1 MPDFPH
7 LPLPQHVERRNY
19 KGKSSP
25 RKRPLRSIENL
36 QNRST
41 HASNLNGSVSILAS
55 EWNSNLEGINDTPIG
70 EHIDPRVVPIFLKVD
85 IKSFDIEA
93 LKGFG
98 IEIISQEDEGL
109 IIGASVDA
117 FEKLKLRIERFSND
131 LNVSTAYLWEI
142 NNGLGWKREFVL
154 SPELNG
160 KLDRLRD
167 DDVLELDISIACN
180 LPVANKPL
188 KRENESDERYA
199 TRLNKWEVKARQRDE
214 LQIGRY
220 DQFEA
225 IITIYG
231 RIKQSFDY
239 YDSFGIRAEITV
251 KGLKDILFNYPYVFE
266 IVEHDYLEG
275 LFEDSSD
282 DVSPQVQITPP
293 PQDAPKVC
301 VIDSGVMEGHR
312 LLAPAIDVATS
323 RSYVSGEGTADLV
336 DGGGHGTRVAGAVL
350 FPEGISGSGT
360 IQLPFWI
367 QNAKILNSRCIL
379 NSDLFPPQIMQRIIH
394 DFLPTKIYNLSI
406 TSSVPCRPTHMSLWS
421 AAIDKLI
428 YEKNIL
434 FIVAVGNL
442 SKRGVGNKPGISE
455 FLSQGHNYPDYLLS
469 QNFCRIANPSQ
480 SSFSLSVGS
489 VTVGEFE
496 DADRISFAR
505 AHGHFP
511 GPSPFTRV
519 GLGLWGMIKPDVV
532 EFGGDLVREKNQ
544 NPNIIEHE
552 STSPHLV
559 KSIQTSNNATGRD
572 RVGTSFAAPKVANL
586 VATLQANFPKENCLF
601 YKGLVV
607 HSARLPEYAFSN
619 PDVGYL
625 RLFGYGIPDQ
635 ARALNNNSKRITLY
649 SNGILNAKRAD
660 VFSVMVPPEVN
671 RPGFDFDVLVECTL
685 SYKANP
691 RRTRMRTN
699 SYLSHWLDWRTS
711 KIGES
716 FEEFQDRIIN
726 INDEEDESED
736 DERSNPLIQ
745 SRYEE
750 LHWKIRERSNLGEY
764 RNIKRQDNTTQKDWM
779 VIKSYNIPDQIGVA
793 VMGHKGWSVDL
804 EEEVPYC
811 LFLSF
816 EILNSKI
823 DVDIYNHIML
833 ANRIET
839 AVEVRT

>member
-1 MPDFPH
+1 MPEFPH

-19 KGKSSP
+19 TGQSSP
-25 RKRPLRSIENL
+25 RKKSQRSIYNL
-36 QNRST
+36 ENRSI
-41 HASNLNGSVSILAS
+41 HASNLNGSVSNLESAWS
-55 EWNSNLEGINDTPIG
+55 SNLQEISETPIG
-70 EHIDPRVVPIFLKVD
+70 EFIDPRVVPIFLRID
-85 IKSFDIEA
+85 IKSLDVEA

-98 IEIISQEDEGL
+98 IEIISQEEEGL

-117 FEKLKLRIERFSND
+117 FEKLRLRIERFGNELD
-131 LNVSTAYLWEI
+131 KGTAYLWEVD
-142 NNGLGWKREFVL
+142 NGLAWKREFIL
-154 SPELNG
+154 SPELNE

-167 DDVLELDISIACN
+167 DEVLELDISIACN
-180 LPVANKPL
+180 LPIGNKPI
-188 KRENESDERYA
+188 KKENESDERYA
-199 TRLNKWEVKARQRDE
+199 TRLEKWEVKARRRDE
-214 LQIGRY
+214 VQIARY

-225 IITIYG
+225 IVSIYG
-231 RIKQSFDY
+231 RIKYSFDY
-239 YDSFGIRAEITV
+239 FDSFGIRAEINV

-266 IVEHDYLEG
+266 IVEHDYLDG
-275 LFEDSSD
+275 LFEDTTD
-282 DVSPQVQITPP
+282 NVSAQVQIMPP
-293 PQDAPKVC
+293 AQDAPKVC
-301 VIDSGVMEGHR
+301 VIDSGIMEGHR
-312 LLAPAIDVATS
+312 LLAPAIDLANS
-323 RSYVSGEGTADLV
+323 KSYVSGEGSADLV

-350 FPEGISGSGT
+350 FPEGISGNGS

-367 QNAKILNSRCIL
+367 QNAKVLNRRCLL
-379 NSDLFPPQIMQRIIH
+379 NSDLFPPQIMQQIVQ

-406 TSSVPCRPTHMSLWS
+406 TSWVPCRLTHMSLW
-421 AAIDKLI
+421 AAALDKLI
-428 YEKNIL
+428 YNNDIL

-442 SKRGVGNKPGISE
+442 FKRGAGNKPGISE
-455 FLSQGHNYPDYLLS
+455 FLSQGHNYPDYLTS

-489 VTVGEFE
+489 VTIGEFE

-505 AHGHFP
+505 AHGRLP

-532 EFGGDLVREKNQ
+532 EFGGDLVREKNT

-559 KSIQTSNNATGRD
+559 KSIQTSNDATGRD

-586 VATLQANFPKENCLF
+586 VATLQANFPTENCLF

-607 HSARLPEYAFSN
+607 HSARLPEYAFRN

-625 RLFGYGIPDQ
+625 KLFGYGIPDQ
-635 ARALNNNSKRITLY
+635 ARSLDNNSKRITLY
-649 SNGILNAKRAD
+649 SNGVLNAKRAD
-660 VFSVMVPPEVN
+660 IFSVVVPAEVN
-671 RPGFDFDVLVECTL
+671 RPGSDFDVLVECTL
-685 SYKANP
+685 CYKANP

-726 INDEEDESED
+726 ISDDEDESD
-736 DERSNPLIQ
+736 DGDSLTPSNQP
-745 SRYEE
+745 RYEE
-750 LHWKIRERSNLGEY
+750 LPWKIRERSNLGEY
-764 RNIKRQDNTTQKDWM
+764 RSVKRQDNTTQKDWM
-779 VIKSYNIPDQIGVA
+779 VIKSYNIPDRIGVA

-811 LFLSF
+811 LFISF
-816 EILNSKI
+816 EILNSEV
-823 DVDIYNHIML
+823 DVDIYNHIMV

-839 AVEVRT
+839 PVEVQT